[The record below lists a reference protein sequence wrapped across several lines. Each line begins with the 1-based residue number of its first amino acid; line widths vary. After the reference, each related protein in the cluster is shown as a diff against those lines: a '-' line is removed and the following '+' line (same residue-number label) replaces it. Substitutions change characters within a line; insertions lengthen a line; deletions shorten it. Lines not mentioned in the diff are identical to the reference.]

1 MSSEH
6 RAILHVD
13 MDAFFAAVEV
23 LDNPELKG
31 KPVIVGGTPETRGV
45 VAAASYEVRRFG
57 VHSAMSSYRAL
68 KLCPHAVII
77 KPRGGRY
84 GEVSRQVMEIL
95 ERYTPLV
102 EQISIDEAFLDVTGS
117 EHLFGPA
124 PDIGRDIKRRIR
136 EELQLTA
143 SVGVAPN
150 KFLAKLASDLE
161 KPDGFVVIEQANA
174 AAVLAPLPV
183 GKLWGVG
190 KVTERELADI
200 GVHRVGDL
208 LTRPREK
215 LKDCLGSYTDT
226 LLELAQGLDDR
237 PVETEDAQKSIGA
250 ETTFPKDIADREVL
264 RGWMCKLVER
274 VGRELRESGMRTRTV
289 NIKAR
294 FPDFTTIT
302 RAQTLP
308 APTAATKTIRETALE
323 MLMERVPKTKPLRLL
338 GVSVSNLVMP
348 GEGQLELF
356 PDEVEEKAEALDHI
370 VDEIQERFG
379 PDALRS
385 AGTV

>member
-1 MSSEH
+1 
-6 RAILHVD
+6 

-45 VAAASYEVRRFG
+45 VAAASYEVRKFG

-68 KLCPHAVII
+68 KLCPHAVVI
-77 KPRGGRY
+77 KPRGRRY
-84 GEVSRQVMEIL
+84 GEVSRQVMEVL
-95 ERYTPLV
+95 HGYTPLV

-117 EHLFGPA
+117 THLFGPA
-124 PDIGRDIKRRIR
+124 PEIGRDIKKRIR
-136 EELQLTA
+136 GELHLTA

-161 KPDGFVVIEQANA
+161 KPDGFVVIEEANA

-190 KVTERELADI
+190 KVTEQELADI
-200 GVHRVGDL
+200 GVRRIGDL
-208 LTRPREK
+208 FTRPREK
-215 LKDCLGSYTDT
+215 LEECLGSYTDT

-237 PVETEDAQKSIGA
+237 PVETEGETKSIGA
-250 ETTFPKDIADREVL
+250 ETTFPEDIAGRDEL
-264 RGWMCKLVER
+264 RRWVCKLVER
-274 VGRELRESGMRTRTV
+274 VGRELRESGMRARTV

-308 APTAATKTIRETALE
+308 APTAATRTIRETATEL
-323 MLMERVPKTKPLRLL
+323 LMERVPKSKALRLL
-338 GVSVSNLVMP
+338 GVTVSNLVTP

-356 PDEVEEKAEALDHI
+356 PDEAEEKSEALDRI
-370 VDEIQERFG
+370 VDEIQEKFG
-379 PDALRS
+379 LDALRS
-385 AGTV
+385 GGII